1 MYSVLSYQKLQ
12 CWNWKTCTMPWH
24 GHYVLYQQRRL
35 LRVHWEL
42 KEKKMWK
49 GFLERYFSPSIHPP
63 YMSENAGCTSSGLA
77 KLHKGLPVDL
87 LASVPRWIKEVA
99 IFKKLRRVKS
109 SVVPFEWQ
117 SGKDWGV
124 KSKMEKISWMFWQN
138 CGTDAVCRV

>member
-1 MYSVLSYQKLQ
+1 MSLLCIQSSLTRNSSVETGRHVP
-12 CWNWKTCTMPWH
+12 CH
-24 GHYVLYQQRRL
+24 GMVPTTETAKSSLGIER
-35 LRVHWEL
+35 
-42 KEKKMWK
+42 KKNVK
-49 GFLERYFSPSIHPP
+49 RFIGKVFFSIHPP
-63 YMSENAGCTSSGLA
+63 YMSEIAGCTSSGLA